1 MPHSAHHVPSAVPLS
16 GAAGPGGRCMNE
28 EEKMKTLG
36 EVVMENCLKLMK
48 QPLDHEVLIGSSTKS
63 TRDTMNTQRTNERIA
78 MPASTLKQ
86 WADTHGPQPVSRIS
100 ARLERFAGN
109 TGDPETAL
117 AAAELCKLLRD
128 TLPKKEQADDAAS
141 AG

>member
-1 MPHSAHHVPSAVPLS
+1 
-16 GAAGPGGRCMNE
+16 
-28 EEKMKTLG
+28 
-36 EVVMENCLKLMK
+36 
-48 QPLDHEVLIGSSTKS
+48 
-63 TRDTMNTQRTNERIA
+63 MNTQRTNERIA

-117 AAAELCKLLRD
+117 AAAELCKMLRD
-128 TLPKKEQADDAAS
+128 VNPKKETADVPADQ
-141 AG
+141 G

>member
-1 MPHSAHHVPSAVPLS
+1 
-16 GAAGPGGRCMNE
+16 
-28 EEKMKTLG
+28 
-36 EVVMENCLKLMK
+36 
-48 QPLDHEVLIGSSTKS
+48 
-63 TRDTMNTQRTNERIA
+63 
-78 MPASTLKQ
+78 MPAPSTLKQ

>member
-1 MPHSAHHVPSAVPLS
+1 
-16 GAAGPGGRCMNE
+16 
-28 EEKMKTLG
+28 
-36 EVVMENCLKLMK
+36 
-48 QPLDHEVLIGSSTKS
+48 
-63 TRDTMNTQRTNERIA
+63 

-86 WADTHGPQPVSRIS
+86 WADLHGSEPIKRIA